1 MVRIPARLIAV
12 GPRPEHAPPS
22 PDAESHGQAIP
33 PVRPRAAACSTLAAS
48 THRLP
53 ESWGE
58 RTRKR
63 RTIIPTPT
71 GAAPTGQT
79 KPSPKSAATLNT
91 KLSQVGCTSI
101 YLDTTQDE
109 AKAFFMKKIITR
121 VLPGRIG
128 SPMALF
134 IFFFHIL

>member
-1 MVRIPARLIAV
+1 MR
-12 GPRPEHAPPS
+12 PPS
-22 PDAESHGQAIP
+22 PDAESHGQIIP

-91 KLSQVGCTSI
+91 KLSQASFSFLGRLVGVKMGSGRPPTPI
-101 YLDTTQDE
+101 RLWAGEPVAKLD
-109 AKAFFMKKIITR
+109 AGAR
-121 VLPGRIG
+121 PGRVTYCC
-128 SPMALF
+128 F
-134 IFFFHIL
+134 EH